1 MANTNIVKCVK
12 CSWSRVVVNSDDTKD
27 LFEYKSCAKC
37 KQFRKFR
44 CPKCG
49 YTAKQMPIRNLS

>member
-1 MANTNIVKCVK
+1 MTNKHLIKCVR
-12 CSWSRVVVNSDDTKD
+12 CSWSRAVNGDPEEIKD

-49 YTAKQMPIRNLS
+49 RIAKQFPIKS